1 MPRPVRNKKPVNY
14 SQSLD
19 SDIED
24 DDDFVPWT
32 TASNKKSKISKERKQ
47 EKEEKSKT
55 KNRHKE
61 EPPLQVKTPNKR
73 MALDDKLYK
82 RDLEVALAL
91 SVKEP
96 SIATTEMQKS
106 PDVEKCD
113 IAESEKMSI
122 SPHLS
127 NCSIDGVSFNLNKIT
142 EEDDSQ
148 AGHRQRK
155 AASQAMIQQKK
166 LLRENSEEDNA
177 TDSEP
182 DFTAN
187 LNKITEEDD
196 SHAGHRQRK
205 AASKAMIQQRKLL
218 RENSE
223 GDNIIDSEPDFT
235 ASESNSN
242 FSESAGEDDEDFT
255 IRKNKAKENKKKN
268 AKTKAPVEKKKKASK
283 TSNSLVPGV
292 SDLAPV
298 ESKPA
303 PKEACLS
310 SKLVQKPL
318 QSLSPLTECK
328 RPRWVPPAS
337 SGGSSNPLGG
347 VSVRSPS
354 HSLRLGLSRFAR
366 VKPLHPTASST

>member
-19 SDIED
+19 SDYDD
-24 DDDFVPWT
+24 DDDFAPWT
-32 TASNKKSKISKERKQ
+32 ATSNKKSKIPKETKREKQ
-47 EKEEKSKT
+47 EKPKSK
-55 KNRHKE
+55 NSHKE
-61 EPPLQVKTPNKR
+61 ESPLQVKTPTKR

-96 SIATTEMQKS
+96 SVATTDMQKS
-106 PDVEKCD
+106 QDVEKCD
-113 IAESEKMSI
+113 TAESEQISI

-127 NCSIDGVSFNLNKIT
+127 NCSVDGVCF
-142 EEDDSQ
+142 
-148 AGHRQRK
+148 
-155 AASQAMIQQKK
+155 
-166 LLRENSEEDNA
+166 
-177 TDSEP
+177 
-182 DFTAN
+182 N

-196 SHAGHRQRK
+196 SHAGHRPRK

-223 GDNIIDSEPDFT
+223 DDDGTDSEPDFT
-235 ASESNSN
+235 SESNSDLSG
-242 FSESAGEDDEDFT
+242 SEGEDDEDFT
-255 IRKNKAKENKKKN
+255 TRKNKAKENKKRS
-268 AKTKAPVEKKKKASK
+268 AKVKALVEKKEKKTSK
-283 TSNSLVPGV
+283 TSHSLAPVV
-292 SDLAPV
+292 SHPAPV

-310 SKLVQKPL
+310 SKLVRKPL
-318 QSLSPLTECK
+318 QTLSPLAESK
-328 RPRWVPPAS
+328 RPKWVPPAS
-337 SGGSSNPLGG
+337 SGSSSSSNQLGG
-347 VSVRSPS
+347 VSVKSPS

>member
-19 SDIED
+19 SDYDD
-24 DDDFVPWT
+24 DDDFAPWT
-32 TASNKKSKISKERKQ
+32 ATSNKKSKIPKETKREKQ
-47 EKEEKSKT
+47 EKPKSK
-55 KNRHKE
+55 NSHKE
-61 EPPLQVKTPNKR
+61 ESPLQVKTPTKR

-96 SIATTEMQKS
+96 SVATTDMQKS
-106 PDVEKCD
+106 QDVEKCD
-113 IAESEKMSI
+113 TAESEQISI

-127 NCSIDGVSFNLNKIT
+127 NCSVDGVCF
-142 EEDDSQ
+142 
-148 AGHRQRK
+148 
-155 AASQAMIQQKK
+155 
-166 LLRENSEEDNA
+166 
-177 TDSEP
+177 
-182 DFTAN
+182 N

-196 SHAGHRQRK
+196 SHAGHRPRK

-223 GDNIIDSEPDFT
+223 DDDGTDSEPDFT
-235 ASESNSN
+235 SESNSDLSG
-242 FSESAGEDDEDFT
+242 SEGEDDEDFT
-255 IRKNKAKENKKKN
+255 TRKNKAKENKKRS
-268 AKTKAPVEKKKKASK
+268 AKVKALVEKKEKKTSK
-283 TSNSLVPGV
+283 TSHSLVAPVV
-292 SDLAPV
+292 SHPAPV

-310 SKLVQKPL
+310 SKLVRKPL
-318 QSLSPLTECK
+318 QTLSPLAESK
-328 RPRWVPPAS
+328 RPKWVPPAS
-337 SGGSSNPLGG
+337 SGSSSSSNQLGG
-347 VSVRSPS
+347 VSVKSPS

>member
-32 TASNKKSKISKERKQ
+32 TTSNKKSKISKETKQ

-61 EPPLQVKTPNKR
+61 ESPLQVKTPNKR

-96 SIATTEMQKS
+96 SIATTEIQKS
-106 PDVEKCD
+106 PDIEKCD
-113 IAESEKMSI
+113 SAESEKMSI
-122 SPHLS
+122 SSHRS
-127 NCSIDGVSFNLNKIT
+127 NCSIDGVSFDLNKIT
-142 EEDDSQ
+142 EEGDSP
-148 AGHRQRK
+148 ADHRQRK
-155 AASQAMIQQKK
+155 AASKAMTQQKK
-166 LLRENSEEDNA
+166 LLRENSEEDNV

-182 DFTAN
+182 DLTSN
-187 LNKITEEDD
+187 LNKIIEEDD

-223 GDNIIDSEPDFT
+223 GDNVTDSEPDFT

-242 FSESAGEDDEDFT
+242 FSESEGDDEFT
-255 IRKNKAKENKKKN
+255 TRKNKTKENKKS
-268 AKTKAPVEKKKKASK
+268 AKIRAPVEKKKKASK
-283 TSNSLVPGV
+283 TSHSLVPVV

-298 ESKPA
+298 VSKPA
-303 PKEACLS
+303 PKETCPS
-310 SKLVQKPL
+310 SKLVRKPL